1 MEIETGFLCI
11 LTIKESEGEEG
22 GGFQGGACLTL
33 RPRV

>member
-22 GGFQGGACLTL
+22 SGFQGGACLT
-33 RPRV
+33 